1 MDEIS
6 KIINI
11 RVDDNDFVNDI
22 GLKKLNELMET
33 WKINHPNENSLLFF
47 KDSINYYLNENYD
60 YDFKTIDNLLF
71 FGLDKDILL
80 KLYINKDILLKYFK
94 NDKRVGL
101 ISLLYFKNDKSGYL
115 NDFDNWIYY
124 YLTNDMLKEHKNLP
138 KNVFDDFKRCLNYK
152 YINNKN
158 NNILLYNNNHNNEF
172 IKNIIYYGFNVDIKL
187 ILECKDKINR
197 INKLINNFSITKFN
211 FYVKNIDKILD
222 YNYIDRDRKTLYK
235 IILKRKKVLDEEYI
249 ILKKAHYGQKIARYV
264 KRALND
270 KYILT
275 NLRFNI
281 DKTKYLNLINI

>member
-6 KIINI
+6 KTINI
-11 RVDDNDFVNDI
+11 RVNDNNFVNDI
-22 GLKKLNELMET
+22 GLKKLNELMEK
-33 WKINHPNENSLLFF
+33 WKINPPNENSLLFF
-47 KDSINYYLNENYD
+47 KDSINYYLNKNYD

-80 KLYINKDILLKYFK
+80 KLLIDKDILLKYFK

-101 ISLLYFKNDKSGYL
+101 ISLLYFKNDKSVYL
-115 NDFDNWIYY
+115 NEFDNWIYY
-124 YLTNDMLKEHKNLP
+124 YLTNDMLKEHKNFP
-138 KNVFDDFKRCLNYK
+138 KNVCDDLKRCLNYK
-152 YINNKN
+152 Y
-158 NNILLYNNNHNNEF
+158 NNILLYNYNHNNEF

-197 INKLINNFSITKFN
+197 INKLINKFSITKFKI
-211 FYVKNIDKILD
+211 YVRNYDNILD

-235 IILKRKKVLDEEYI
+235 IILERKKVLDEEYI

-264 KRALND
+264 KKALND

-281 DKTKYLNLINI
+281 DKRKYLDLINI

>member
-6 KIINI
+6 KTINI
-11 RVDDNDFVNDI
+11 RIKYNDFVNDI
-22 GLKKLNELMET
+22 GLKKLNELMEK
-33 WKINHPNENSLLFF
+33 WKINPPNENSLLFF
-47 KDSINYYLNENYD
+47 KDSINYYLNKNYD

-80 KLYINKDILLKYFK
+80 KLLIDKDILLKYFK

-101 ISLLYFKNDKSGYL
+101 ISLLYFKNDKSMYV

-138 KNVFDDFKRCLNYK
+138 KNVCDDLKRCLNYK
-152 YINNKN
+152 Y

-197 INKLINNFSITKFN
+197 ITKLINKFSITKFK
-211 FYVKNIDKILD
+211 FYVRNYDNILD

-235 IILKRKKVLDEEYI
+235 IILERKKILDEEYI

-264 KRALND
+264 KKALND

-281 DKTKYLNLINI
+281 DKTKYLDLINI